1 MMPHSGE
8 ESIQPESR
16 DGTMDVSVKLP
27 SSVAGLE
34 ASDYQIIEYLLHH
47 DPVSLDFGGRVEAAF
62 RRHHDAA
69 ALEEFKA
76 SLGYLVILYTCM
88 AVGAIVLGNWA
99 SLGSWPVTYSIF
111 GVILVSGFVF
121 SHSSLLS
128 DFYQRTVTAHATL
141 VMALA
146 VFSPT
151 LIEDDAFRM
160 LVHVGTVYA
169 VMVIYLGLS
178 LRLPYATLAVLGGG
192 IPVAFTLYVTD
203 ANVDWDM
210 LLATFVG
217 ASALCTALSYRDEKQ
232 RRRMFLQSCLLE
244 MDRARVSELAE
255 ELEQMSLVD
264 SLTGLANRRQ
274 FDRVYSQEWARCQRE
289 AKPLALIFLDV
300 DHFKDYNDYFGHQR
314 GDDCLRKLS
323 QVFADAARR
332 PTDLAARYGGEEF
345 VILLPET
352 AAVAARQIAE
362 ALSRRVQ
369 ALGIPHPASQ
379 CAGEVTV
386 SAGVAVM
393 QPAPEHDAMEL
404 VRMADK
410 ALYEA
415 KQSGRNRVIMAV

>member
-1 MMPHSGE
+1 MTLYSGE

-16 DGTMDVSVKLP
+16 DGVMDLLVKP
-27 SSVAGLE
+27 TSSLGLE
-34 ASDYQIIEYLLHH
+34 ASDYQIIEYLLRN
-47 DPVSLDFGGRVEAAF
+47 DPVSLDFGGRVETAF
-62 RRHHDAA
+62 RRHNDAA

-76 SLGYLVILYTCM
+76 SLLYLLILYIGM
-88 AVGAIVLGNWA
+88 AVGAVVLGSQA
-99 SLGSWPVTYSIF
+99 SLGSWPFTYGVF
-111 GVILVSGFVF
+111 GLILVSGFVF
-121 SHSSLLS
+121 SRSRLLR

-141 VMALA
+141 VVALA
-146 VFSPT
+146 IFSPT
-151 LIEDDAFRM
+151 LIQDDGFRM

-169 VMVIYLGLS
+169 VMVVYLGLS

-192 IPVAFTLYVTD
+192 IPVALTLYMTG
-203 ANVDWDM
+203 ASVDWDM
-210 LLATFVG
+210 LLATFLG
-217 ASALCTALSYRDEKQ
+217 SSALCTLLSYRDEKQ
-232 RRRMFLQSCLLE
+232 KRRMFLQSCLLE
-244 MDRARVSELAE
+244 MDRARVSALAE

-274 FDRVYSQEWARCQRE
+274 FDQVYAREWARCQRE
-289 AKPLALIFLDV
+289 SKPLALIFLDV

-332 PTDLAARYGGEEF
+332 PADLAARYGGEEF

-352 AAVAARQIAE
+352 STVAARQIAE
-362 ALSRRVQ
+362 ALAQRVQ
-369 ALGIPHPASQ
+369 GMGIPHPASQ

-393 QPAPEHDAMEL
+393 RPTAEHDPMEL
-404 VRMADK
+404 VRLADK

-415 KQSGRNRVIMAV
+415 KQTGRNRVIMAI